1 MKRKS
6 LKSQHGRYLLVF
18 TMRRA
23 LAVVQWWCPA
33 TSWHTDG
40 GKNRRNI
47 SAEIYNAVKMS
58 LFPFPPKVM
67 AGSSTAAAGLPGGLR
82 LGCRRQG
89 WHQNPLHDCRSVDGM
104 YLNFLCHA
112 WQI

>member
-58 LFPFPPKVM
+58 LFPFPLQ
-67 AGSSTAAAGLPGGLR
+67 GDGGEQHCSSRAARRTAA
-82 LGCRRQG
+82 
-89 WHQNPLHDCRSVDGM
+89 WM
-104 YLNFLCHA
+104 
-112 WQI
+112 

>member
-67 AGSSTAAAGLPGGLR
+67 AGSSTAAAGLPGGLD
-82 LGCRRQG
+82 GCRRQG
-89 WHQNPLHDCRSVDGM
+89 WQTCMTVDSM
-104 YLNFLCHA
+104 NTFCAL
-112 WQI
+112 